1 MLVDKKWR
9 FEDSASYFACPK
21 CQNPLIKES
30 NSLKCSDNHCFD
42 LSKFGYVNLL
52 GGKKV
57 DEHYDKKSFE
67 NRQLVLE
74 NGYYNHILEAISKVL
89 ENNSQFHS
97 VLDIGCGEGF
107 YSRQLV
113 NKHEK
118 TFLAFDISKDS
129 IQLAAKSDQ
138 SRLVKWFVS
147 DLANLPIQDS
157 SIDIILDIF
166 SPANY
171 KEFRRV
177 LSDDGILVKVV
188 PVAEH
193 VQELREKASQYL
205 KQKDYSNQ
213 KILDHFRENFEIIS
227 EQKVVQSY
235 NCSQQERQAF
245 IDMTPLLFS
254 VDKTTIDWVSIS
266 EITVGALIVIGKKR
280 SVSK

>member
-30 NSLKCSDNHCFD
+30 NSLKCSGNHCFD

-118 TFLAFDISKDS
+118 TFLAFDMSKDS

-254 VDKTTIDWVSIS
+254 VDKTTIDWASIS

>member
-52 GGKKV
+52 GGKKI

-113 NKHEK
+113 NKYEK

-205 KQKDYSNQ
+205 KQEDS
-213 KILDHFRENFEIIS
+213 
-227 EQKVVQSY
+227 
-235 NCSQQERQAF
+235 
-245 IDMTPLLFS
+245 T
-254 VDKTTIDWVSIS
+254 
-266 EITVGALIVIGKKR
+266 
-280 SVSK
+280 

>member
-30 NSLKCSDNHCFD
+30 NSLKCSGNHCFD

-245 IDMTPLLFS
+245 IDMTLLLFS
-254 VDKTTIDWVSIS
+254 VDKTTIDWASIS

>member
-245 IDMTPLLFS
+245 IDMTPLLFN
-254 VDKTTIDWVSIS
+254 VDKTTIDWASIS

>member
-30 NSLKCSDNHCFD
+30 NSLKCSGNHCFD

-254 VDKTTIDWVSIS
+254 VDKTTIDWAIIS

>member
-30 NSLKCSDNHCFD
+30 NSLKCSGNHCFD

>member
-254 VDKTTIDWVSIS
+254 VDKTTIDWAIIS

>member
-245 IDMTPLLFS
+245 IDMTSLLFS
-254 VDKTTIDWVSIS
+254 VDKTTIDWASIS

>member
-30 NSLKCSDNHCFD
+30 NSLKCSGNHCFD

-254 VDKTTIDWVSIS
+254 VDKTTIDWGEYIRNYSRCLNS
-266 EITVGALIVIGKKR
+266 NWKKAQCI
-280 SVSK
+280 

>member
-30 NSLKCSDNHCFD
+30 NSLKCSGNHCFD

-245 IDMTPLLFS
+245 IDMTPSLFS
-254 VDKTTIDWVSIS
+254 VDKTTIDWASIS

>member
-1 MLVDKKWR
+1 
-9 FEDSASYFACPK
+9 
-21 CQNPLIKES
+21 
-30 NSLKCSDNHCFD
+30 
-42 LSKFGYVNLL
+42 
-52 GGKKV
+52 
-57 DEHYDKKSFE
+57 
-67 NRQLVLE
+67 
-74 NGYYNHILEAISKVL
+74 LEAISKVL

-205 KQKDYSNQ
+205 KQKDYS
-213 KILDHFRENFEIIS
+213 
-227 EQKVVQSY
+227 
-235 NCSQQERQAF
+235 
-245 IDMTPLLFS
+245 
-254 VDKTTIDWVSIS
+254 
-266 EITVGALIVIGKKR
+266 
-280 SVSK
+280 

>member
-1 MLVDKKWR
+1 
-9 FEDSASYFACPK
+9 
-21 CQNPLIKES
+21 
-30 NSLKCSDNHCFD
+30 
-42 LSKFGYVNLL
+42 
-52 GGKKV
+52 
-57 DEHYDKKSFE
+57 
-67 NRQLVLE
+67 
-74 NGYYNHILEAISKVL
+74 LEAISKVL

-213 KILDHFRENFEIIS
+213 KILDHFR
-227 EQKVVQSY
+227 
-235 NCSQQERQAF
+235 
-245 IDMTPLLFS
+245 
-254 VDKTTIDWVSIS
+254 
-266 EITVGALIVIGKKR
+266 
-280 SVSK
+280 

>member
-205 KQKDYSNQ
+205 KQKDYSN
-213 KILDHFRENFEIIS
+213 
-227 EQKVVQSY
+227 
-235 NCSQQERQAF
+235 
-245 IDMTPLLFS
+245 
-254 VDKTTIDWVSIS
+254 
-266 EITVGALIVIGKKR
+266 
-280 SVSK
+280 